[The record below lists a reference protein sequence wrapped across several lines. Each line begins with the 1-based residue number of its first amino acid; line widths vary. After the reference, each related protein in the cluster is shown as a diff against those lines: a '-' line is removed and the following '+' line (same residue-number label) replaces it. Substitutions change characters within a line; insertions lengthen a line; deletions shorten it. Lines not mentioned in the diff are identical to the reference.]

1 MLYSAYIQEPI
12 WYQSH
17 KDPGTVLPRQ
27 VSQNVVIR
35 APPFKDITS
44 HDARNNWIIIFKCLV
59 TSVKITDSIEFS
71 KVYRV
76 TA

>member
-17 KDPGTVLPRQ
+17 KDSGTVLPRQ

-44 HDARNNWIIIFKCLV
+44 HDARNNWDYNFQMFGHICKN
-59 TSVKITDSIEFS
+59 
-71 KVYRV
+71 Y
-76 TA
+76 